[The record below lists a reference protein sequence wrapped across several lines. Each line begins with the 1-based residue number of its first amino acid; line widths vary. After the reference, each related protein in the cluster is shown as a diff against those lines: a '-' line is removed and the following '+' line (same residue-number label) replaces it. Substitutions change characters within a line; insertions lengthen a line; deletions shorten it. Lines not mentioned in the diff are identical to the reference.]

1 MYITS
6 KKAENSKSYVYV
18 VASRRDGKSVK
29 QEIVAYLGLLDDDRI
44 PYLKAAFLPKGK
56 RPDLVEKKQ

>member
-56 RPDLVEKKQ
+56 RPDLVEKKK

>member
-29 QEIVAYLGLLDDDRI
+29 QEIVAYLGLLDDDCI

>member
-6 KKAENSKSYVYV
+6 KKAGNSKSYVYV
-18 VASRRDGKSVK
+18 VASRREGNSVK
-29 QEIVAYLGLLDDDRI
+29 QKVVAYLGLLDDDRI

-56 RPDLVEKKQ
+56 RPDLVEKKK

>member
-44 PYLKAAFLPKGK
+44 PYLKAALH
-56 RPDLVEKKQ
+56 

>member
-18 VASRRDGKSVK
+18 VASRRNGKSVK
-29 QEIVAYLGLLDDDRI
+29 QEIVAYLGLLDDDCI

-56 RPDLVEKKQ
+56 RPDLVEKKK